1 MAAYV
6 LIHCYILLVMKMK
19 IMPTLLCWRV
29 IVLQEVD
36 TLHKWPC
43 PFPAWCWPIQSD
55 QTASHSF
62 PNPDKQFWVATCISK
77 SGCLGKT
84 LEDTT
89 HLFLRHSKP
98 KSCSE
103 NEDPD
108 VQLFSHVFVAK
119 NNNNFQQHQ
128 GWMKMQFLDSIE
140 NYGIIQTS
148 CLMLYEPVSFA

>member
-43 PFPAWCWPIQSD
+43 PFPSWCWPIQSD

-108 VQLFSHVFVAK
+108 VQFFSHVCVSCAI
-119 NNNNFQQHQ
+119 NFLTVQQSQ
-128 GWMKMQFLDSIE
+128 VRWLLLFKKVLDI
-140 NYGIIQTS
+140 NYETKCTDS
-148 CLMLYEPVSFA
+148 NK

>member
-43 PFPAWCWPIQSD
+43 PFPSWCWPIQSD

-84 LEDTT
+84 PEDTT

-108 VQLFSHVFVAK
+108 VQFFSHVFVAK
-119 NNNNFQQHQ
+119 NKTSRLDENAIFGQHWELGYYSNFL
-128 GWMKMQFLDSIE
+128 F
-140 NYGIIQTS
+140 
-148 CLMLYEPVSFA
+148 LYEPVSFA